1 MLGPRIAS
9 AVAQVHDPRRY
20 DAANTD
26 HLAIPTI
33 ANELLDKI
41 AICGIIA
48 VSFLY

>member
-1 MLGPRIAS
+1 M
-9 AVAQVHDPRRY
+9 AQVHDPHRY

-26 HLAIPTI
+26 RLAIPTI

-48 VSFLY
+48 ISFPY